1 MVINMATNL
10 KEIKKLSPE
19 ERIKKL
25 RSIEEKNKKEIDE
38 AEKII
43 NESIREINI
52 KEELRGLPIPQIKAV
67 DIESLFAP
75 EEKEVFAAKR
85 YKDLRARHIE
95 EEAAEIPLEGT
106 VEQEKPKVTEEELEA
121 HRQYQLL
128 ANELRREPTENVV
141 QELENIYQQVRETSR
156 VTGEQMRMAYV
167 ADSVARERQEEIR
180 RGTYGRMDEE
190 ISDQLSIARK
200 IFKFIQ
206 NYTR

>member
-38 AEKII
+38 AERII
-43 NESIREINI
+43 DESIREINI

-85 YKDLRARHIE
+85 YKDLRAGHIE
-95 EEAAEIPLEGT
+95 EETAEIPLEET

-141 QELENIYQQVRETSR
+141 QELENIYHQVRETSR
-156 VTGEQMRMAYV
+156 VTGEQMRMAYA